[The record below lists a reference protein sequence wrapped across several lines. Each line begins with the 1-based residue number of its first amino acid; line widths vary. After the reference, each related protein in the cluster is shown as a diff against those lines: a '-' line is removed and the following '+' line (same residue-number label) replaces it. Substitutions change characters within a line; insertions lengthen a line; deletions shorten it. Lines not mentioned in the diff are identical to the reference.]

1 MPKPAPK
8 NANSRTTAPAVSA
21 TEAIMVV
28 TLYDGT
34 REPIQGKKI
43 LIRILDGFQNHLF
56 DDYRTAPTTVFHLP
70 FRDNLQDNCI
80 VLASGD
86 GCVDAGF
93 SPVKLSLKAIA
104 PVDLMLLGDKADFKF
119 QTWQSVKRAD
129 ANRQY
134 DDLSQHKPAALA
146 SLLNLAAAMKSIQ
159 LPSKTPLDYFKE
171 ILWDDSLAQD
181 RFFAYADKSIVDQ
194 VRRAAME
201 GEFAPEPNPGL
212 FHPDATSSFKQIQF
226 GEANV
231 QLTFHEKDTRR
242 IDGVDCIKIEPDIDC
257 YKDLASHTILEVI
270 PNSVTHRLTDP
281 MKVYVLR
288 WVAGRHAGVPEFA
301 PPYTIS

>member
-1 MPKPAPK
+1 
-8 NANSRTTAPAVSA
+8 
-21 TEAIMVV
+21 MVV

-34 REPIQGKKI
+34 RQTIGGKKI
-43 LIRILDGFQNHLF
+43 LIRIFDGFQNKLF
-56 DDYRTAPTTVFHLP
+56 DDYRPAPTTVFHLP
-70 FRDNLQDNCI
+70 YRDNLQDRCV

-93 SPVKLSLKAIA
+93 DPVKLSLKAIA

-119 QTWQSVKRAD
+119 PTWAGVKEAD
-129 ANRQY
+129 PVVASFIAVGSTDSEAHDQY
-134 DDLSQHKPAALA
+134 DALREKKPSALA
-146 SLLNLAAAMKSIQ
+146 SLLNLASAMKSIQ

-181 RFFAYADKSIVDQ
+181 RFFAYADKAIVDQ

-201 GEFAPEPNPGL
+201 GEFAPEPGPGL

-231 QLTFHEKDTRR
+231 QLTFHEKDTKK
-242 IDGVDCIKIEPDIDC
+242 IDGVDCIKVEPDID
-257 YKDLASHTILEVI
+257 YFKDLASHTILEVI
-270 PNSVTHRLTDP
+270 PNSVTHGLTDP
-281 MKVYVLR
+281 KKVYVLR
-288 WVAGRHAGVPEFA
+288 WIAGRHAGVPEFA